1 MKLRVDRDNDVLHF
15 CLSDA
20 RIDSSD
26 EVQPGVIL
34 DFDSDNNVIGFE
46 LLGLSK
52 RVPAETLTRIELE
65 TI

>member
-1 MKLRVDRDNDVLHF
+1 MKLRVDRGNDSLYF
-15 CLSDA
+15 FLSDA
-20 RIDSSD
+20 KVDSTD

-65 TI
+65 TT